1 MSSFLLVVL
10 LILSIALVER
20 VSSSSVKRNV
30 QIDGQ
35 DFVLAATGQ
44 KIVLGGPNVVVK
56 SAPYMPEVSGDEFC
70 NDDTGDLCKAH
81 GNCTT
86 CTTFNQADINHI
98 KSLGWNFIRLG
109 VVWAGAQPRDED
121 ALDPDFVK
129 RLHAVLDLTDKNGIH
144 VMLDNHG
151 DMVGTAG
158 CGNGVPMWVQQK
170 AAPELIGKPLRTD
183 LPYSLIS
190 EIAVKKTPGYDH
202 CGENET
208 LWKQHAGTVS
218 VSFVSLSH
226 THTHT
231 HTNTTPTK

>member
-1 MSSFLLVVL
+1 M
-10 LILSIALVER
+10 
-20 VSSSSVKRNV
+20 
-30 QIDGQ
+30 
-35 DFVLAATGQ
+35 
-44 KIVLGGPNVVVK
+44 PNVEG
-56 SAPYMPEVSGDEFC
+56 SSYC

-86 CTTFNQADINHI
+86 CTTFNQADIDHI

-121 ALDPDFVK
+121 KLDEDFVQ

-158 CGNGVPMWVQQK
+158 CGNGVPMWIQQK
-170 AAPELIGKPLRTD
+170 AAPELIGKPLHTD
-183 LPYSLIS
+183 FPYSLVSKIN
-190 EIAVKKTPGYDH
+190 VKKTSGYDH

-208 LWKQHAGTVS
+208 LWAQHAGDPNYNLLNECCLAMNS
-218 VSFVSLSH
+218 GNPGGMFDSLLQLSPH
-226 THTHT
+226 RRRLCQRTQRQS
-231 HTNTTPTK
+231 